1 MNVVTL
7 LACHSNSPIKVQA
20 ILHNLPFLFE
30 ISGTVVLI
38 NSAEFN
44 GLLEPKI
51 TNPRVI
57 VNDVLPDELCSAYK
71 SVHADLSHMSNT
83 QLRHHWK
90 HHGKR
95 EKRTFGVAVRNLY
108 FEYAPNDKFIA
119 HGKWAASLQK
129 MDCAQYDHFIL
140 TNDSFVVT
148 RSLRA
153 FQALMAPGVE
163 MVALLDSN
171 QGPHHYPDFLRAYNQ
186 TGLRKWLAFFEEQR
200 PNITDFLSVIH
211 VYEIG
216 SSRLFEAVRVLF
228 RSPQA
233 PVNIHFDNAALV
245 DYLMT
250 KQYPVVKLK
259 KILSNEYPNNDL
271 PPDFNS
277 GEYRMLNADL
287 SSFSDE
293 GARAHF
299 VAHGASEGRPYKK
312 NQKLQ
317 RLQFLD
323 DYLKMAGFVV

>member
-1 MNVVTL
+1 MNVLTL

-30 ISGTVVLI
+30 ISGTVALI
-38 NSAEFN
+38 NSAEFA
-44 GLLEPKI
+44 GLLEPKMVD
-51 TNPRVI
+51 PRVI
-57 VNDVLPDELCSAYK
+57 VNDVLPDALCRAYK
-71 SVHADLSHMSNT
+71 TAHADLNRMSDAE
-83 QLRHHWK
+83 LRHHWK

-95 EKRTFGVAVRNLY
+95 ENRTFGVPFRNLY
-108 FEYAPNDKFIA
+108 FDYAPNDKFIA
-119 HGKWAASLQK
+119 HGKWLSYLQK
-129 MDCAQYDHFIL
+129 TDCAPYDHFIL

-148 RSLRA
+148 RSLRP
-153 FQALMAPGVE
+153 FQAFMAPGVE

-171 QGPHHYPDFLRAYNQ
+171 QGAHHYPDFLRAYNQ
-186 TGLRKWLAFFEEQR
+186 AGLRKLTAYFEAQR
-200 PNITDFLSVIH
+200 PNITDFLSVITL
-211 VYEIG
+211 YEIG
-216 SSRLFEAVRVLF
+216 SSHLFEPVRVLF

-259 KILSNEYPNNDL
+259 KIMSNEYPTTDL

-277 GEYRMLNADL
+277 GEYRGLNADL

-299 VAHGASEGRPYKK
+299 VNHGAAEGRPYKK

-317 RLQFLD
+317 RLPFLD
-323 DYLKMAGFVV
+323 DYLQMAGFPL